1 LLHRTGSDDSHF
13 IHSALRVQQRARR
26 LIVAHHTRTPPLA
39 SANQF
44 AALNIE
50 DNFGSEGGV
59 ELPVNDKRVQYEHA
73 HKEQGSLE
81 ERTSA
86 DDDLVISL

>member
-1 LLHRTGSDDSHF
+1 MDPN
-13 IHSALRVQQRARR
+13 
-26 LIVAHHTRTPPLA
+26 TRTPPLA